1 MNYDEALI
9 RTDPSR
15 LGTIKKGSTAESAAI
30 ERFKDFFSVLS
41 EQNVRAKVRQVYAA
55 EAYLNDTLKE
65 ISGID
70 QIEAYFLKSAR
81 AVEECTV
88 EMLDVAESNG
98 NYYFRWVMCIRF
110 KKFKPN
116 QVCCSRGMTHIRFN
130 SSGQVV
136 FHHDYWD
143 AAGGLFE
150 HIPVVGTVIRAIKAR
165 L

>member
-1 MNYDEALI
+1 MNYDEALAK
-9 RTDPSR
+9 TDPAR
-15 LGTIKKGSTAESAAI
+15 IGTVEKGSAAESAAI
-30 ERFKDFFSVLS
+30 ERFKGFFSVLS
-41 EQNVRAKVRQVYAA
+41 EHNVRANVRRVYAA

-70 QIEAYFLKSAR
+70 RIEAYFLKSAR
-81 AVEECTV
+81 AVDDCRV
-88 EMLDVAESNG
+88 EIMDVAESGG

-110 KKFKPN
+110 KKLKRG

-130 SSGQVV
+130 GSGQVV

-150 HIPVVGTVIRAIKAR
+150 HLPVVGAVIRAIKAG